1 MFLVE
6 KKDGT
11 VKARTVG
18 YGRSFQREGMAKE
31 DTSSQTVTTTAMFM
45 TAVVDAQERRSVAAA
60 DASNDSC
67 RQR

>member
-18 YGRSFQREGMAKE
+18 YGRFQGEWMAKE